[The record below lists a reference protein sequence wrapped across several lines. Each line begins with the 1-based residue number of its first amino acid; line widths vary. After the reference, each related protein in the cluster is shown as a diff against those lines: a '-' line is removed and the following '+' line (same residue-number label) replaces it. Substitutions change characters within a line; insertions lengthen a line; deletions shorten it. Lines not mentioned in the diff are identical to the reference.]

1 MWKTHI
7 WVIIGIGRCGKTIIV
22 RPLYHVLLFYLFPY
36 WIPKSI
42 STKTRVILEKKGKNL
57 VCVFIFQM
65 CGKWSVSRG
74 TTIASSIFIL
84 FLKSDIGMQI
94 LAEEINILKKK
105 IAKLNFGIQSRQ
117 WWWWPTTNKKRF
129 FANFIMMIRMDP
141 TIAKIVQASYC

>member
-1 MWKTHI
+1 MKNSYMGDYRYRLMWKNHN
-7 WVIIGIGRCGKTIIV
+7 RSPTISCLAILSF
-22 RPLYHVLLFYLFPY
+22 PLLNTQIYFNKDQGSP
-36 WIPKSI
+36 W
-42 STKTRVILEKKGKNL
+42 KKGKNL

-141 TIAKIVQASYC
+141 TIAKIVQASYR